1 MVLTVSCKGAVLL
14 PLLCVIAGRVGGVLG
29 TVHMSVVFHGKALGD
44 HPFIQEGC
52 YLLLRIGGGYVRAGP
67 IVSRGQRWE

>member
-1 MVLTVSCKGAVLL
+1 MLTVSCDGAILL
-14 PLLCVIAGRVGGVLG
+14 PLLGVIAGRVRGVLG
-29 TVHMSVVFHGKALGD
+29 TVHMSVVFHGKAMGD

-67 IVSRGQRWE
+67 IVSRWGGWE